1 MNDIWIFILVI
12 AIILISLCISLIDIK
27 IEVLQECVIIRY
39 TNIFTGVRNE
49 KIFSRKKVN

>member
-1 MNDIWIFILVI
+1 MNDMWVFILVI

-27 IEVLQECVIIRY
+27 IEILQECVIIRY

-49 KIFSRKKVN
+49 KIFPRKKVS

>member
-1 MNDIWIFILVI
+1 MNDMWVFILVI

-27 IEVLQECVIIRY
+27 IEILQECVIIRY

-49 KIFSRKKVN
+49 KIFSRKKVS